1 MPPASPTPPQGR
13 GVSPGVR
20 VGIKDLG
27 RAAIRLVVVLWTQ
40 KLLQHLVA
48 AIAKR
53 LIGGVLAI
61 AEPNLLLF
69 GQGEFPRPQTSTF
82 MTAIAQGLLTGK
94 SAGAPE
100 MVPGVKFH
108 GNGCFIVYFG

>member
-1 MPPASPTPPQGR
+1 M
-13 GVSPGVR
+13 
-20 VGIKDLG
+20 
-27 RAAIRLVVVLWTQ
+27 VVLWTQ

-82 MTAIAQGLLTGK
+82 MTAIAHGLLAGK

-100 MVPGVKFH
+100 VVPGIEFH
-108 GNGCFIVYFG
+108 SNGCFIIYFGKVTHKSTVRHPRVGFKDQNNGFRMH